1 MENQVQDNTTAA
13 TTTRTTMV
21 SKDFKKFD
29 YPITFKFN
37 IGTLANDFTA
47 KDNSGKTVAYV
58 KQKLFKLKEAITV
71 YADESKQEVLY
82 TINADRIID
91 FNASYYFSDKNGDL
105 IGKIGRKGMRS
116 LWKASYEIFDKE
128 NNCEFTVKEENP
140 MAKVFDAVAGEIPI
154 VGMFTGLMFHPKYG
168 VLNAKGETVA
178 RLSKQ
183 SSFFGRIFL
192 LEKLEGIENN
202 KDEKLMLALMMMSL
216 LERRRG

>member
-1 MENQVQDNTTAA
+1 MEEQIINSPVKTSND
-13 TTTRTTMV
+13 
-21 SKDFKKFD
+21 KFKTFD

-37 IGTLANDFTA
+37 IGTFANDFTA
-47 KDNSGKTVAYV
+47 KDNSGNTIAYV
-58 KQKLFKLKEAITV
+58 RQKMFKLKEAITV
-71 YADESKQEVLY
+71 YANENKEEVLY

-91 FNASYYFSDKNGDL
+91 FNASYYFSDSDEEV

-116 LWKASYEIFDKE
+116 LWKASYEIFDNDNKL
-128 NNCEFTVKEENP
+128 EFTIKEENP

-168 VLNAKGETVA
+168 VLDQEGKTVA

-183 SSFFGRIFL
+183 SSFMGRLFL
-192 LEKLEGIENN
+192 LEKLEGFKSGN
-202 KDEKLMLALMMMSL
+202 DEKLMLALMMMSL